1 MVNWN
6 DAEWTTAVAEH
17 GCKEVQEDSSEKLWG
32 KRKFYA
38 THVQPVNWVAH
49 K

>member
-17 GCKEVQEDSSEKLWG
+17 GCKEVQEDFSENYRAKI
-32 KRKFYA
+32 KFYV

>member
-17 GCKEVQEDSSEKLWG
+17 GCKEVQEDSSENYGVKG
-32 KRKFYA
+32 KFYVA
-38 THVQPVNWVAH
+38 HVQPVS
-49 K
+49 